1 MKLFRMLNDGYT
13 VTTDQELISEL
24 FENEIESLNGKKR
37 HYINWFNFNQGNIYY
52 DNNGEIY
59 QIKNIDHVNKTV
71 KLL

>member
-1 MKLFRMLNDGYT
+1 MQNFRIKSDNYM
-13 VTTDQELISEL
+13 VTTCQELISEL
-24 FENEIESLNGKKR
+24 FENEIESLNGKKT
-37 HYINWFNFNQGNIYY
+37 HYINWFNFNQGSIYY